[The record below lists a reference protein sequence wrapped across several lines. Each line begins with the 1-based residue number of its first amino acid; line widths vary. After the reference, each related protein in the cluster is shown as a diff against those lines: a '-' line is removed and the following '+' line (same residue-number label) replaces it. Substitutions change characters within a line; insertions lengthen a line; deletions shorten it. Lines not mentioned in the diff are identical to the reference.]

1 MIMKTHTRIGILS
14 LVIGVAL
21 LLSMAASGAATT
33 NATPKKCSIAV
44 HLENRN
50 VTKEQLAKELR
61 KQLDSRCKALVS
73 EKEVQDAANN
83 ALNLISKSKDPLK
96 GVIYINTKRFY
107 SCTSWGK
114 DKNFCKNH

>member
-1 MIMKTHTRIGILS
+1 M
-14 LVIGVAL
+14 V
-21 LLSMAASGAATT
+21 ASGAATQ
-33 NATPKKCSIAV
+33 NATLKKCRVAV

-50 VTKEQLAKELR
+50 VTKEQLAGVLR
-61 KQLDSRCKALVS
+61 KQLDSRCKVSVS
-73 EKEVQDAANN
+73 EQEVQDAANN
-83 ALNLISKSKDPLK
+83 ALNLINKSKDPLK